1 MITIKDTIKNILLF
15 DNNTIKITLTP
26 NKLHIINYD
35 EIKSFEDNKIIIVY
49 DKHKLII
56 KGKNLITKKLL
67 DNEILI
73 EGVII
78 SIELG

>member
-15 DNNTIKITLTP
+15 DNDTIKITLTP

-35 EIKSFEDNKIIIVY
+35 EIKSFSDTKIIITY
-49 DKHKLII
+49 DKEKLVING
-56 KGKNLITKKLL
+56 KGLITKKLM
-67 DNEILI
+67 DSEILV